1 MTRLGKK
8 LQLAAV
14 VPTSVNWET
23 FKIGLTGFTYVSRTI
38 FFSGGP
44 QEEHG
49 RPTGYALL
57 QQKDASRLI
66 KLYKGDKVDE
76 DVMEKVVARMR
87 EMRNTHK
94 ILVETSEEKGLT

>member
-1 MTRLGKK
+1 
-8 LQLAAV
+8 
-14 VPTSVNWET
+14 
-23 FKIGLTGFTYVSRTI
+23 
-38 FFSGGP
+38 
-44 QEEHG
+44 
-49 RPTGYALL
+49 LL